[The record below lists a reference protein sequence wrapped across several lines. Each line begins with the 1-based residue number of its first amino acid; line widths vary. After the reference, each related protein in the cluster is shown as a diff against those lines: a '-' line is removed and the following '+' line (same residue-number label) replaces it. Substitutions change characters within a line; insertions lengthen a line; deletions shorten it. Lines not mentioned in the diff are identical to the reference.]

1 MAIEGSSV
9 IIFQFFVA
17 TVLPALAAW
26 SLCTLEQ
33 RTDLGRLDY
42 WPRQLFYGVCFGL
55 IAIFGTE
62 FGIQTS
68 DAVMNVRDA
77 APVAAGLL
85 FGGPAGII
93 AGLIGGVERWFAALW
108 GRGMFTRTACSIATA
123 CSGFY
128 AAAAR
133 RYLFE
138 GRRPQLQQA
147 GVIGVTAE
155 VLHLLLVF
163 LTNMAEPVRAF
174 RVVRACSIPM
184 ISCNAIA
191 VALASFAM
199 ARALGHELAIGSDKP
214 PVTRKIQN
222 GLLTVVTACLAVTI
236 AFTAFLQRS
245 ISRSQAASTLSL
257 AASDT
262 VADLRQAVRFA
273 DELPDRARLAVGA
286 RHVGYEGMVAILTGE
301 GSLLAT
307 RTDARM
313 ASEDTQRLW
322 AAVSSVPEGK
332 LGRVELVE
340 NEYFLL
346 WDRASSLRIV
356 ALLPVSEAE
365 LAGQV
370 AVLLATFM
378 EELVL
383 AALFAG
389 VYLLVRRS
397 VVADVELTNLTLAL
411 ITAGDL
417 EQRVDVRD
425 SKEFDALSD
434 GINATVESLSD
445 AIAAEAARIDR
456 DLATAKAIQEGALP
470 RTFPPFPEIS
480 AFDVYASMTPARE
493 VGGDFYDFF
502 LVGENTLCF
511 LVADVSGKG
520 IPASLFMMA
529 AKTQIANNVAAGMSL
544 AEALQTANWH
554 LCQGNEAGM
563 FVTVWAALLD
573 YQTGELTYVNAG
585 HNPPL
590 LRHGGTWQWLR
601 KRNGLFMGAFDT
613 AKYREATLMLSA
625 GDELFL
631 YTDGV
636 NEAFSATEEQYGED
650 RLEAFLSSHA
660 NLHPHALVD
669 ALGDD
674 LARWASGAEQS
685 DDITMMALEFGVAP
699 QATGS
704 ITVPATLDH
713 LDDAY
718 DLLHAE
724 LADRYCPIG
733 VQHQIDI
740 ALEEIFVNVCNYAYE
755 DADKPGEVRVE
766 YVYYADPNSLTV
778 SITDWGVPF
787 DPLAHD
793 DPKTP
798 ASAAEARIG
807 GLGILIVKRM
817 CDDVSY
823 VRDGDAN
830 VLAFKK
836 VW

>member
-1 MAIEGSSV
+1 MQSTLG
-9 IIFQFFVA
+9 IILQFSVA
-17 TVLPALAAW
+17 TVLPALAVW
-26 SLCTLEQ
+26 CFCMLE
-33 RTDLGRLDY
+33 RRKWFEEAGY
-42 WPRQLFYGVCFGL
+42 WKRQLLYGLAFGA

-62 FGIQTS
+62 FGIQTH

-93 AGLIGGVERWFAALW
+93 AGLIGGAERWFAALW

-174 RVVRACSIPM
+174 RVVRACSMPM
-184 ISCNAIA
+184 IICTAFA
-191 VALASFAM
+191 VALASFTM
-199 ARALGHELAIGSDKP
+199 AQARGYAFHAVSSKP

-222 GLLTVVTACLAVTI
+222 GLLGVVSACLAVTI
-236 AFTAFLQRS
+236 AFTAALQGS
-245 ISRSQAASTLSL
+245 ISRTQASSTLSL
-257 AASDT
+257 AAADT
-262 VADLRQAVRFA
+262 VSDLRQAVHFA
-273 DELPDRARLAVGA
+273 SELEDRAQLAVGS
-286 RHVGYEGMVAILTGE
+286 RHVGYEGMVAVLSGE
-301 GSLLAT
+301 GSLIAMRST
-307 RTDARM
+307 ARFN
-313 ASEDTQRLW
+313 SKDSQLLW
-322 AAVSSVPEGK
+322 AAVSSLPEGA
-332 LGRVELVE
+332 LGRVSLTSD
-340 NEYFLL
+340 EYYLL

-365 LAGQV
+365 LAGQI

-425 SKEFDALSD
+425 SEEFDALSD

-470 RTFPPFPEIS
+470 RTFPPFPEIE
-480 AFDVYASMTPARE
+480 AFDVYSSMTPARE

-502 LVGENTLCF
+502 LVGEHTLCF

-529 AKTQIANNVAAGMSL
+529 AKTQIANNVAAGMGL
-544 AEALQTANWH
+544 ADALQTANWH

-573 YQTGELTYVNAG
+573 YETGMLTYVNAG

-590 LRHGGTWQWLR
+590 LRHNGTWRWLR
-601 KRNGLFMGAFDT
+601 TRNGLFMGAFET
-613 AKYREATLMLSA
+613 AKYREAILRLST

-636 NEAFSATEEQYGED
+636 NEAFSIDEEQYGEE
-650 RLEAFLSSHA
+650 RLEAFLASHA
-660 NLHPHALVD
+660 ELHPRILVN
-669 ALGDD
+669 ALGAD
-674 LARWASGAEQS
+674 LARWAKGAEQS
-685 DDITMMALEFGVAP
+685 DDITMLALEYGVAP

-704 ITVPATLDH
+704 LTMPATLEH

-740 ALEEIFVNVCNYAYE
+740 ALEELFVNVCSYAYE
-755 DADKPGEVRVE
+755 DADDPGEVRVE

-793 DPKTP
+793 DPKRP

-807 GLGILIVKRM
+807 GLGILMVKRLT
-817 CDDVSY
+817 DDVSY
-823 VRDGDAN
+823 LRDGDAN
-830 VLAFKK
+830 VIAFKK
-836 VW
+836 SW

>member
-1 MAIEGSSV
+1 MQDLLG
-9 IIFQFFVA
+9 IIFQFSVA
-17 TVLPALAAW
+17 TVLPAVAVW
-26 SLCTLEQ
+26 SLCKLEEH
-33 RTDLGRLDY
+33 TSLDSMNDRLH
-42 WPRQLFYGVCFGL
+42 QSLYGIVFGL
-55 IAIFGTE
+55 IAILGTE
-62 FGIQTS
+62 FGIQTA

-93 AGLIGGVERWFAALW
+93 AGLIGGAERWVAVAW

-147 GVIGVTAE
+147 AVVGVTAE

-163 LTNMAEPVRAF
+163 LTNMSEPVRAF
-174 RVVRACSIPM
+174 RVVRACSVPM
-184 ISCNAIA
+184 ISCTAIA
-191 VALASFAM
+191 VALASYAL
-199 ARALGHELAIGSDKP
+199 ARGRGHAPSAGNDKP
-214 PVTRKIQN
+214 PVSRKIQN

-236 AFTAFLQRS
+236 AFTASLQAS
-245 ISRSQAASTLSL
+245 ISRSQAKSTLSL

-262 VADLRQAVRFA
+262 AADLRQAVRFSN
-273 DELPDRARLAVGA
+273 DLSDRATLAVGA
-286 RHVGYEGMVAILTGE
+286 RHVGYEGMVAVLTGE

-307 RTDARM
+307 RTNARLE
-313 ASEDTQRLW
+313 SEDSQRLW
-322 AAVSSVPEGK
+322 AAVSSVPEETLGK
-332 LGRVELVE
+332 VELAHD
-340 NEYFLL
+340 EYYYM

-356 ALLPVSEAE
+356 ALLPVSEAK
-365 LAGQV
+365 LAGQI

-397 VVADVELTNLTLAL
+397 VVADVELTNITLAL

-425 SKEFDALSD
+425 SEEFDALSD

-470 RTFPPFPEIS
+470 RTFPPFPEVE

-502 LVGENTLCF
+502 LVGDHTLCF

-529 AKTQIANNVAAGMSL
+529 SKTQIANNVAAGMGL

-573 YQTGELTYVNAG
+573 YETGELTYVNAG

-590 LRHGGTWQWLR
+590 LRHKGTWQWLR
-601 KRNGLFMGAFDT
+601 QRGGLFMGAFET
-613 AKYREATLMLSA
+613 AKYRTSTITLEA
-625 GDELFL
+625 GDELLL

-636 NEAFSATEEQYGED
+636 SEAFSIDEEQYGED
-650 RLEAFLSSHA
+650 RLAAFLGG
-660 NLHPHALVD
+660 NVTLHPRALVD
-669 ALGDD
+669 ALGTD
-674 LARWASGAEQS
+674 LSRWAIGAEQS
-685 DDITMMALEFGVAP
+685 DDITMLALEYGVAP

-704 ITVPATLDH
+704 ITLPATLDH

-718 DLLHAE
+718 DMIHAE

-740 ALEEIFVNVCNYAYE
+740 ALEEIFVNVCSYAYA
-755 DADKPGEVRVE
+755 DAEKPGEVRVE
-766 YVYYADPNSLTV
+766 YVYYADPSSLTV

-793 DPKTP
+793 DPETP
-798 ASAAEARIG
+798 SSAAEARIG
-807 GLGILIVKRM
+807 GLGILMVKRLT
-817 CDDVSY
+817 DDVSY